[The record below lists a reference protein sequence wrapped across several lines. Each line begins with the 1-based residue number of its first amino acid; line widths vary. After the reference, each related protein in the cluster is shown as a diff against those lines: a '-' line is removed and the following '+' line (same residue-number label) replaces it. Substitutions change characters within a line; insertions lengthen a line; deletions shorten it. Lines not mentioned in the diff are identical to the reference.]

1 MTFVEGAWIGV
12 IVLTIAGVLARIAM
26 LNREIREKREWE
38 MLDDVRQDFDKT
50 NDVDELLDI
59 RKWLE
64 DNKVN
69 LMTVELQSAC
79 TRLILRV
86 EKKLSNL

>member
-12 IVLTIAGVLARIAM
+12 MLMVCAGILARIAVT
-26 LNREIREKREWE
+26 NREIREKREWE
-38 MLDDVRQDFDKT
+38 MLDDVRQDSDKT

-64 DNKVN
+64 DNKAN

-86 EKKLSNL
+86 EKKLSSL

>member
-12 IVLTIAGVLARIAM
+12 IALTIAGVLARIAM

>member
-12 IVLTIAGVLARIAM
+12 MLLVCAGILARIAVA
-26 LNREIREKREWE
+26 NREIREKREWE
-38 MLDDVRQDFDKT
+38 MLDDVRQDFNKT
-50 NDVDELLDI
+50 TDVDELLDI

-64 DNKVN
+64 DNKAK
-69 LMTVELQSAC
+69 LLTVELQSAC